1 LSPKEAEKYHES
13 GGGFYDWYISQTQQF
28 GQQIKTPHS
37 NSNTTSALRY
47 LTNESMF
54 DLPSSSNNSTG
65 NMYKQLVILN
75 RDDIHRKRIVE
86 IMMKEDFIFLE
97 PSPSDEMITTSLS
110 SGNGSM
116 TSSY

>member
-1 LSPKEAEKYHES
+1 
-13 GGGFYDWYISQTQQF
+13 
-28 GQQIKTPHS
+28 
-37 NSNTTSALRY
+37 
-47 LTNESMF
+47 MF

-86 IMMKEDFIFLE
+86 IMMKEDFIFVE